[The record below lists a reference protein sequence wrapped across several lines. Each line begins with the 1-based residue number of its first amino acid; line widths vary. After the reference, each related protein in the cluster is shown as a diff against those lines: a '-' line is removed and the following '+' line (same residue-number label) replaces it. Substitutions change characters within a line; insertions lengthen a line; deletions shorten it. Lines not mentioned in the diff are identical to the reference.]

1 MPLGGEYWT
10 FADGRRCVLY
20 CSGTVSLDEV
30 GYGVRAVA
38 VICQLEPH
46 NLVHIAGRSLPSLND
61 NNYCLSLTMREH
73 VLCLFILLPSE
84 LVLAYN
90 MITWENYKVNSEN
103 KKV

>member
-1 MPLGGEYWT
+1 M
-10 FADGRRCVLY
+10 Y

-73 VLCLFILLPSE
+73 VLTVPIHFTSVRACPGLQYDYMGKLQGQ
-84 LVLAYN
+84 
-90 MITWENYKVNSEN
+90 
-103 KKV
+103 